1 MSIGPAAF
9 RFAAVSF
16 DMMALLRSDLP
27 GGESRWSGDPPFNF
41 VGGHNDPA
49 SVPFGGFAEA
59 AAVALARHGP
69 ALARYNLGGSPQ
81 GHLPL
86 REFIAAALDRRAQMP
101 TDPSEVLVTSGSLQA
116 LDLVNAALLAPGDAV
131 VVEEATYAGTL
142 SRLAERG
149 AEVHGVGLDRDGI
162 RIDHLDEILG
172 NLVARGRRPKFVY
185 TIPTVQN
192 PTGTVMPVERRHQ
205 LLEVARR
212 HGVAIFE
219 DDCYADL
226 VFDGSRPPTIRS
238 LDATGGQVVYCGSF
252 SKTLAPALR
261 VGYIV
266 ADWPLMGGL
275 LALKTDAGSGALEQI
290 VIAEYANAH
299 FDAHVAQLT
308 GVLDTKCQAMAA
320 ALREH
325 LAGVADFEP
334 PRGGIYLWLAL
345 PQGVDTTEL
354 VEPAAAVGVQFN
366 PGAGW
371 CVDPAHGAR
380 RMRLCFGHL
389 STEAISE
396 GIAALA
402 RVVYARLN

>member
-1 MSIGPAAF
+1 MT
-9 RFAAVSF
+9 
-16 DMMALLRSDLP
+16 ALLRRDLP
-27 GGESRWSGDPPFNF
+27 DGEVRWSGDPPFNF

-116 LDLVNAALLAPGDAV
+116 LDLVNAAMLVPGDPV

-162 RIDHLDEILG
+162 RIDHLDEILQ
-172 NLVARGRRPKFVY
+172 NLTARGRRPKFVY

-238 LDATGGQVVYCGSF
+238 LDTTGGQVVYCGSF

-266 ADWPLMGGL
+266 ADWPLMGRL

-290 VIAEYANAH
+290 VIAEYASAH

-308 GVLDTKCQAMAA
+308 GALDSKCRAMAA
-320 ALREH
+320 ALRDH
-325 LAGVADFEP
+325 LDGVAQFDP
-334 PRGGIYLWLAL
+334 PKGGIFLWASL
-345 PQGVDTTEL
+345 PPGVDTAEL
-354 VEPAAAVGVQFN
+354 VAPAAAAGVEFN

-371 CVDPAHGAR
+371 CVDPAYGAS

-389 STEAISE
+389 PTEAIAE

-402 RVVYARLN
+402 GVVHASLD

>member
-1 MSIGPAAF
+1 MTAG
-9 RFAAVSF
+9 F
-16 DMMALLRSDLP
+16 DMAALLRPDVPDGEARWTGDL
-27 GGESRWSGDPPFNF
+27 RFNF

-49 SVPFGGFAEA
+49 SVPFGGFAES

-86 REFIAAALDRRAQMP
+86 REFIAGALDRRALMP
-101 TDPSEVLVTSGSLQA
+101 TDPSEILVTSGSLQA

-149 AEVHGVGLDRDGI
+149 AEVHGVSLDGDGI
-162 RIDHLDEILG
+162 RVDHLDRVLG
-172 NLVARGRRPKFVY
+172 DLAAQGRRPKFVY

-192 PTGTVMPVERRHQ
+192 PTGTVMPVGRRRE

-226 VFDGSRPPTIRS
+226 VFDGRRPPTIRS
-238 LDATGGQVVYCGSF
+238 LDTGGGQVVYCGSF

-261 VGYIV
+261 LGYIV
-266 ADWPLMGGL
+266 ADWPLMGRL

-290 VIAEYANAH
+290 VVAEYANSH
-299 FDAHVAQLT
+299 FDDHVARLSA
-308 GVLDTKCQAMAA
+308 VLDAKCQTMAA
-320 ALREH
+320 ALGEH
-325 LAGVADFEP
+325 LPGVAEFVP
-334 PRGGIYLWLAL
+334 PRGGIFLWAAL
-345 PQGVDTTEL
+345 PQGVDTSEL
-354 VEPAAAVGVQFN
+354 VVPAAAAGVEFN

-371 CVDPAHGAR
+371 CVDPAYGAR

-389 STEAISE
+389 PEDAIAE

-402 RVVYARLN
+402 GVVHARLG

>member
-1 MSIGPAAF
+1 MG
-9 RFAAVSF
+9 F
-16 DMMALLRSDLP
+16 DMTALLRPDLP
-27 GGESRWSGDPPFNF
+27 DGEARWTGDPPFNF

-59 AAVALARHGP
+59 ATIALARHGQ

-86 REFIAAALDRRAQMP
+86 REFIAAALDRRALMP
-101 TDPSEVLVTSGSLQA
+101 TDPSEILVTSGSLQA
-116 LDLVNAALLAPGDAV
+116 LDLVNAALLTPGDSV

-162 RIDHLDEILG
+162 RIDHLDQVLG
-172 NLVARGRRPKFVY
+172 DLAARGRRPKFVY

-192 PTGTVMPVERRHQ
+192 PTGTVMPVERRRQ

-226 VFDGSRPPTIRS
+226 VFDGRRPPTIRS
-238 LDATGGQVVYCGSF
+238 LDTGGGQVVYCGSF

-266 ADWPLMGGL
+266 ADWPLMGRL

-290 VIAEYANAH
+290 VVAEYAASH
-299 FDAHVAQLT
+299 FDDHVARLT
-308 GVLDTKCQAMAA
+308 AVLDAKCQAMTA

-325 LAGVADFEP
+325 LSGVAEFVP
-334 PRGGIYLWLAL
+334 PRGGIFLWTSL
-345 PQGVDTTEL
+345 PEGVDTGEL
-354 VEPAAAVGVQFN
+354 VGPAAAAGVEFN
-366 PGAGW
+366 PGAAW
-371 CVDPAHGAR
+371 SVDPAYGAS

-389 STEAISE
+389 SEAAIAE

-402 RVVYARLN
+402 RVVHAGLG

>member
-1 MSIGPAAF
+1 M
-9 RFAAVSF
+9 VF
-16 DMMALLRSDLP
+16 DMTALLRSGLVE
-27 GGESRWSGDPPFNF
+27 GEPRWAGDPPFNF

-86 REFIAAALDRRAQMP
+86 REFVSEALDRRAHMA
-101 TDPSEVLVTSGSLQA
+101 TNPSEILIISGSLQA
-116 LDLVNAALLAPGDAV
+116 LDLVNAALVSPGDPV
-131 VVEEATYAGTL
+131 IVEEATYAGTL
-142 SRLAERG
+142 TRLAALG
-149 AEVHGVGLDRDGI
+149 ADVHGVGLDRDGI
-162 RIDHLDEILG
+162 RVDHLLEVLESLAG
-172 NLVARGRRPKFVY
+172 QGRRPRFIY

-192 PTGTVMPVERRHQ
+192 PTGTVMPVDRRLE
-205 LLEVARR
+205 LLEAARR

-238 LDATGGQVVYCGSF
+238 LDATNGQVVYCGSF

-261 VGYIV
+261 LGYIV
-266 ADWPLMGGL
+266 ADWPLMGRL

-290 VIAEYANAH
+290 VVAEYAGAH
-299 FDAHVAQLT
+299 FDDHVAQLT
-308 GVLDTKCQAMAA
+308 SVLQAKCE
-320 ALREH
+320 ALCTALTAH
-325 LAGVADFEP
+325 LGGIASFEP
-334 PRGGIYLWLAL
+334 PRGGIFVWTAL
-345 PQGVDTTEL
+345 PEGIDTADL
-354 VEPAAAVGVQFN
+354 VAPAADAGVEFN

-371 CVDPAHGAR
+371 CVNPLYGAR

-389 STEAISE
+389 PMEDIDE
-396 GIAALA
+396 GIRALA
-402 RVVYARLN
+402 AVVRGIA

>member
-1 MSIGPAAF
+1 MTG
-9 RFAAVSF
+9 
-16 DMMALLRSDLP
+16 LLRPDLP
-27 GGESRWSGDPPFNF
+27 DGEARWSGDPPFNF

-86 REFIAAALDRRAQMP
+86 REFIAAALDRRALMP
-101 TDPSEVLVTSGSLQA
+101 TDPSEILVTSGSLQA
-116 LDLVNAALLAPGDAV
+116 LDLVNLALLSPGDAV

-149 AEVHGVGLDRDGI
+149 ADVHGVSLDRDGI

-172 NLVARGRRPKFVY
+172 TLAARGHRPKFVY

-192 PTGTVMPVERRHQ
+192 PTGTVMPLERRRQ

-226 VFDGSRPPTIRS
+226 VFDGRRPPTIRS
-238 LDATGGQVVYCGSF
+238 LDAIGGQVVYCGSF

-266 ADWPLMGGL
+266 ADWPLMGRL
-275 LALKTDAGSGALEQI
+275 LALKNDAGSGALEQI
-290 VIAEYANAH
+290 VVAEYATAH
-299 FDAHVAQLT
+299 FDAHVAQLI
-308 GVLDTKCQAMAA
+308 GVLAGKCQALAA
-320 ALREH
+320 ALREQ
-325 LAGVADFEP
+325 LGGVAEFVP

-345 PQGVDTTEL
+345 PEGADTAEL
-354 VEPAAAVGVQFN
+354 VKPAAAAGVEFN

-371 CVDPAHGAR
+371 CVDPAYGAR

-389 STEAISE
+389 GSDAIAA

-402 RVVYARLN
+402 RVVHAHLD

>member
-1 MSIGPAAF
+1 MTAG
-9 RFAAVSF
+9 F
-16 DMMALLRSDLP
+16 DMTALLRPDLP
-27 GGESRWSGDPPFNF
+27 DGEAPWIGDPPFNF

-86 REFIAAALDRRAQMP
+86 REFIAAALDRRALMP
-101 TDPSEVLVTSGSLQA
+101 TDPSEILVTSGSLQA

-162 RIDHLDEILG
+162 RIDHLDQILG
-172 NLVARGRRPKFVY
+172 ALAVRGRRPKFVY

-226 VFDGSRPPTIRS
+226 VFDERRPPTIRS
-238 LDATGGQVVYCGSF
+238 LDAGGGQVVYCGSF

-266 ADWPLMGGL
+266 ADWPLMGRF

-290 VIAEYANAH
+290 VVAEYANSH
-299 FDAHVAQLT
+299 FDAHVTRLT
-308 GVLDTKCQAMAA
+308 EVLSVKCRAMAA

-325 LAGVADFEP
+325 LGGVAEFEP
-334 PRGGIYLWLAL
+334 PRGGIFLWAAL
-345 PQGVDTTEL
+345 PPQVDTAEL
-354 VEPAAAVGVQFN
+354 VAPAAAAGVEFN

-371 CVDPAHGAR
+371 CVDPAYGAH

-389 STEAISE
+389 SDNAIAE

-402 RVVYARLN
+402 RVVHASLS

>member
-1 MSIGPAAF
+1 MT
-9 RFAAVSF
+9 
-16 DMMALLRSDLP
+16 ALLRP
-27 GGESRWSGDPPFNF
+27 GLADGETRWGGDPPFNF

-59 AAVALARHGP
+59 AAAALARHGP

-86 REFIAAALDRRAQMP
+86 REFIAEALARRAHMA

-116 LDLVNAALLAPGDAV
+116 LDLVNAALVAPGDPV
-131 VVEEATYAGTL
+131 IIEEATYAGTL
-142 SRLAERG
+142 SRLAALG
-149 AEVHGVGLDRDGI
+149 ADVHGVGLDGDGM
-162 RIDHLDEILG
+162 RIDHLNEVLES
-172 NLVARGRRPKFVY
+172 LARQGRRPKFIY

-192 PTGTVMPVERRHQ
+192 PTGTVMPVERRLE
-205 LLEVARR
+205 LLEAARR

-226 VFDGSRPPTIRS
+226 VFNGSRPPTIRS
-238 LDATGGQVVYCGSF
+238 LDARGGQVVYCGSF

-261 VGYIV
+261 LGYIV
-266 ADWPLMGGL
+266 ADWPMMSRF

-290 VIAEYANAH
+290 VVAEYAGSH
-299 FDAHVAQLT
+299 FDDHVDALT
-308 GVLDTKCQAMAA
+308 AVLRTKCDAICA
-320 ALREH
+320 ALRDS
-325 LAGVADFEP
+325 LSGIARFEA
-334 PRGGIYLWLAL
+334 PRGGIFVWVSL
-345 PQGVDTTEL
+345 PEAVDTGQL
-354 VEPAAAVGVQFN
+354 VEPAAARGVEFN

-371 CVDPAHGAR
+371 CVDPDYGAS

-389 STEAISE
+389 RTDHIAA

-402 RVVYARLN
+402 EVVSAGLD

>member
-1 MSIGPAAF
+1 MTAG
-9 RFAAVSF
+9 F
-16 DMMALLRSDLP
+16 DMAALLRPDVPDGEARWTGDL
-27 GGESRWSGDPPFNF
+27 RFNF

-49 SVPFGGFAEA
+49 SMPFGGFAES

-86 REFIAAALDRRAQMP
+86 REFIAAALDRRALMP
-101 TDPSEVLVTSGSLQA
+101 TDPSEILVTSGSLQA

-149 AEVHGVGLDRDGI
+149 VEVHGVSLDGDGI
-162 RIDHLDEILG
+162 RVDHLDRVLG
-172 NLVARGRRPKFVY
+172 DLAAQGRRPKFVY

-192 PTGTVMPVERRHQ
+192 PTGTVMPVERRRE

-226 VFDGSRPPTIRS
+226 VFDGRRPPTIRS
-238 LDATGGQVVYCGSF
+238 LDTGGGQVVYCGSF

-261 VGYIV
+261 LGYIV
-266 ADWPLMGGL
+266 ADWPLMGRL

-290 VIAEYANAH
+290 VVAEYANSH
-299 FDAHVAQLT
+299 FDDHVARLSA
-308 GVLDTKCQAMAA
+308 VLDAKCQAMAA
-320 ALREH
+320 ALGEH
-325 LAGVADFEP
+325 LPGVAEFVP
-334 PRGGIYLWLAL
+334 PRGGIFLWAAL
-345 PQGVDTTEL
+345 PQGVDTAEL
-354 VEPAAAVGVQFN
+354 VVPAAAAGVEFN

-371 CVDPAHGAR
+371 CVDPAYGAR

-389 STEAISE
+389 PEDAIAE

-402 RVVYARLN
+402 GVVHARLG

>member
-1 MSIGPAAF
+1 MT
-9 RFAAVSF
+9 
-16 DMMALLRSDLP
+16 ALLRPGLP
-27 GGESRWSGDPPFNF
+27 EGDPRWSGDPPFNF

-86 REFIAAALDRRAQMP
+86 REFVAAALDRRASMP

-116 LDLVNAALLAPGDAV
+116 LDLVNAAMLAPGDPV

-172 NLVARGRRPKFVY
+172 NLAAAGRRPKFVY

-226 VFDGSRPPTIRS
+226 VFDASRPPTIRS
-238 LDATGGQVVYCGSF
+238 LDATGGRVVYCGSF

-266 ADWPLMGGL
+266 ADWPLMGRL

-290 VIAEYANAH
+290 VIAEYAAAH
-299 FDAHVAQLT
+299 FDAHVSQLT
-308 GVLDTKCQAMAA
+308 AALNTKCQALVA

-325 LAGVADFEP
+325 LDGVAEFVP
-334 PRGGIYLWLAL
+334 PQGGIFLWTAL
-345 PQGVDTTEL
+345 PPEVDTAKL
-354 VEPAAAVGVQFN
+354 VAPAAAAGVEFN

-371 CVDPAHGAR
+371 CVDPAYGAS

-389 STEAISE
+389 STEAIAE

-402 RVVYARLN
+402 RVLQRSLL

>member
-1 MSIGPAAF
+1 M
-9 RFAAVSF
+9 VSAGF
-16 DMMALLRSDLP
+16 DMTALLRPGLP
-27 GGESRWSGDPPFNF
+27 DGAPRWSGDPPFNF

-116 LDLVNAALLAPGDAV
+116 LDLVNAALLAPGDTV

-142 SRLAERG
+142 SRLAEQG
-149 AEVHGVGLDRDGI
+149 AEVHGVGLDREGI
-162 RIDHLDEILG
+162 RIDHLDEILVT
-172 NLVARGRRPKFVY
+172 LAARGRRPKFVY

-192 PTGTVMPVERRHQ
+192 PTGTVMGVERRHQ

-226 VFDGSRPPTIRS
+226 VFDGQRPPTIRS
-238 LDATGGQVVYCGSF
+238 LDGGGGQVVYCGSF

-266 ADWPLMGGL
+266 ADWPVMGRL

-290 VIAEYANAH
+290 VVAEYAKSH

-308 GVLDTKCQAMAA
+308 TVLNAKCQAMAA

-325 LAGVADFEP
+325 LGGVAEFEP
-334 PRGGIYLWLAL
+334 PRGGIFLWASL
-345 PQGVDTTEL
+345 PAGVDTAEL
-354 VEPAAAVGVQFN
+354 VGPAAAAGVEFN

-371 CVDPAHGAR
+371 CVDPAYGAR

-389 STEAISE
+389 EEQAIAE
-396 GIAALA
+396 GIGALA
-402 RVVYARLN
+402 AVVRAHLD

>member
-1 MSIGPAAF
+1 MTAG
-9 RFAAVSF
+9 F
-16 DMMALLRSDLP
+16 DMAALLRPDLP
-27 GGESRWSGDPPFNF
+27 DGEARWTADLPFNF

-49 SVPFGGFAEA
+49 SVPSGGFAES

-86 REFIAAALDRRAQMP
+86 REFIAAALDRRALMP
-101 TDPSEVLVTSGSLQA
+101 TDPSEILVTSGSLQA

-162 RIDHLDEILG
+162 RIDHLDQILG
-172 NLVARGRRPKFVY
+172 TLAARGRRPKFVY

-205 LLEVARR
+205 LLEATRR

-226 VFDGSRPPTIRS
+226 VFDGPRPPTIRS
-238 LDATGGQVVYCGSF
+238 LDTGGGQVVYCGSF

-261 VGYIV
+261 LGYIV
-266 ADWPLMGGL
+266 ADWPLMGRL

-290 VIAEYANAH
+290 VVAEYANSH
-299 FDAHVAQLT
+299 FDDHVARLSA
-308 GVLDTKCQAMAA
+308 VLDAKCQTMAA
-320 ALREH
+320 ALGEH
-325 LAGVADFEP
+325 LPGVAEFVP
-334 PRGGIYLWLAL
+334 PRGGIFLWAAL
-345 PQGVDTTEL
+345 PQGVDTAEM
-354 VEPAAAVGVQFN
+354 VVPAAAAGVEFN

-371 CVDPAHGAR
+371 CVDPAYGAR

-389 STEAISE
+389 PEDAIDE

-402 RVVYARLN
+402 GVVHARLG

>member
-1 MSIGPAAF
+1 MA
-9 RFAAVSF
+9 
-16 DMMALLRSDLP
+16 ALLRSDLP
-27 GGESRWSGDPPFNF
+27 DGESPWSGDPPFNF

-142 SRLAERG
+142 SRLFALG
-149 AEVHGVGLDRDGI
+149 ADVHGVALDGDGI
-162 RIDHLDEILG
+162 RIDHLDEVLES
-172 NLVARGRRPKFVY
+172 LARQGRSPKFIY

-192 PTGTVMPVERRHQ
+192 PTGTVMPVQRR
-205 LLEVARR
+205 LEVLDAARR

-238 LDATGGQVVYCGSF
+238 LDTTGGQVVYCGSF

-266 ADWPLMGGL
+266 ADWPLMGRL

-308 GVLDTKCQAMAA
+308 GALDTKCRAMAA

-325 LAGVADFEP
+325 LGGVAEFEP
-334 PRGGIYLWLAL
+334 PKGGIFLWASL
-345 PQGVDTTEL
+345 PPGIDTAEL
-354 VEPAAAVGVQFN
+354 VAPAAAAGVEFN

-371 CVDPAHGAR
+371 CVDPVYGAS

-389 STEAISE
+389 APEAIAE

-402 RVVYARLN
+402 RVVHTRLG